1 MKNKNL
7 VCIPLLLFN
16 LISQQVFAKS
26 IIYNTCKLPLDKAF
40 SDYESTDSDLFQINY
55 PVADIGANTAE
66 KNCAELSGQIIFFTC
81 FKNQNCQNQL
91 IPHPYLS
98 GIKNIDLGFS
108 RNNVSVLHTDSF
120 TLPAF
125 SLPSPLPPV
134 IRVESTHLNKDT
146 QLSRFSTKYNYCT
159 MTVQEVTPIPAQMP
173 NSLCGFDAQALTN
186 LTDIE
191 YFNTVIDQLSSIV
204 NNPDNIRTQ
213 NGSQKI
219 LSQIYI
225 ELPDS
230 TRQRRVPLEHILKVK
245 DFINALNISPNNSN
259 QYLQNK
265 NIKAYWIVDYYVRLV
280 RLYLNQRTVD
290 IINLQ
295 RILSNLEGTTA
306 DIRSASQLVKV
317 ETEKLNVSSKVKES
331 ILSNFNQDFNQQ
343 NVTALI
349 SITKDVLNLI
359 RSDAS
364 SLNQQTTVWL
374 KSISALDPI
383 FSLAQIHMLLINGS
397 PSQILTTLQINY
409 DLSRKQNLLFIFNS
423 IVKDLHLEVSNEL
436 RSANKIY
443 DTLNSTSIVAIPDAQ
458 IMSSQDSSFS
468 YSGLPM
474 KVIAFL
480 ENSKLK
486 VGDSTDAVKYQLL
499 NAIDINMIAP
509 MNSAKLKLESFNLN
523 DKN

>member
-1 MKNKNL
+1 MQNKIL
-7 VCIPLLLFN
+7 VYIQFLLFN
-16 LISQQVFAKS
+16 LITQQVFANPT
-26 IIYNTCKLPLDKAF
+26 IYDTCKLPLHKAF
-40 SDYESTDSDLFQINY
+40 SDYESTDSDLFQFNY
-55 PVADIGANTAE
+55 PVADMGANTAE

-91 IPHPYLS
+91 IPHPYLN
-98 GIKNIDLGFS
+98 GIKNIDLHFS
-108 RNNVSVLHTDSF
+108 RNNVTVLHTDSF
-120 TLPAF
+120 ALPAF

-134 IRVESTHLNKDT
+134 IRIESTRLNKDI
-146 QLSRFSTKYNYCT
+146 QLSKFGMKYNYCT

-186 LTDIE
+186 LTDSE
-191 YFNTVIDQLSSIV
+191 YFNTAIDQLSSIV
-204 NNPDNIRTQ
+204 NNSDNIRTQ
-213 NGSQKI
+213 NGSQRI
-219 LSQIYI
+219 LSQVYI

-245 DFINALNISPNNSN
+245 DFINALNISPNNSD

-306 DIRSASQLVKV
+306 DIRSASLLVKA

-331 ILSNFNQDFNQQ
+331 ILSNFNQEFNQQ

-364 SLNQQTTVWL
+364 SLNQQTTAWL
-374 KSISALDPI
+374 KSVSALDPI
-383 FSLAQIHMLLINGS
+383 FSLAQIHMLLNNGS

-409 DLSRKQNLLFIFNS
+409 DLSRKQNLLR
-423 IVKDLHLEVSNEL
+423 V
-436 RSANKIY
+436 
-443 DTLNSTSIVAIPDAQ
+443 
-458 IMSSQDSSFS
+458 
-468 YSGLPM
+468 
-474 KVIAFL
+474 
-480 ENSKLK
+480 
-486 VGDSTDAVKYQLL
+486 
-499 NAIDINMIAP
+499 
-509 MNSAKLKLESFNLN
+509 
-523 DKN
+523 